1 MQFRFTLSCVA
12 AACLFALSG
21 CGGPKVYE
29 DETFAEDSPFEAS
42 FMSTMDTTCE
52 AARRTLLSQG
62 YSIVAF
68 SSDAVR
74 GVKVFQPDDDIHM
87 ELEFNV
93 VCATTTRGTLV
104 YANAIQTQYE
114 LKDTSK
120 SAGLSVS
127 GVGSLSLPWGSRGDT
142 LSKVGAETVSDPE
155 FYTRFFRL
163 MERHAPRFRP
173 AGKPTRERG
182 NRRQSGDFE

>member
-1 MQFRFTLSCVA
+1 MRRVMSGVVTACV
-12 AACLFALSG
+12 LALSA

-29 DETFAEDSPFEAS
+29 DETFAADSAFEAR
-42 FMSTMDTTCE
+42 FMTTMDTTCE

-74 GVKVFQPDDDIHM
+74 GMKVFQPDEDIHM

-120 SAGLSVS
+120 AAGLSVS
-127 GVGSLSLPWGSRGDT
+127 GVGSLSLPWSSRGDT

-155 FYTRFFRL
+155 FYSRFYKL

-173 AGKPTRERG
+173 SGKPPRKRN
-182 NRRQSGDFE
+182 NRRRSDGFD

>member
-1 MQFRFTLSCVA
+1 MAAGALTLN
-12 AACLFALSG
+12 G

-29 DETFAEDSPFEAS
+29 DESFAENSPFEAS
-42 FMSTMDTTCE
+42 FMTTMDTTCE
-52 AARRTLLSQG
+52 AARCTLLSEG

-74 GVKVFQPDDDIHM
+74 GVKVCQPDEDIHM

-93 VCATTTRGTLV
+93 VCASTTRGTLV

-114 LKDTSK
+114 LKDSSK

-127 GVGSLSLPWGSRGDT
+127 GVGSLSVAAVDFPR
-142 LSKVGAETVSDPE
+142 
-155 FYTRFFRL
+155 
-163 MERHAPRFRP
+163 RHALQC
-173 AGKPTRERG
+173 
-182 NRRQSGDFE
+182 RRRNGQ